1 MKVFIL
7 CGGYGTRLDD
17 LGKVIAKPMVR
28 VGNEPILFHIIENYC
43 VQGFN
48 DFVLCTGHKSQT
60 VRNFFLKEKKNFIK
74 VTKNKKNHLSLN
86 FKNNKINFNCDLIFT
101 GINNGTG
108 GRIKIAYDKLK
119 LDEDILMTYGD
130 GISNVNINKLVKFHY
145 KNKSIV
151 TLTAVRPKQ
160 KYGVLKIK
168 KNRILYFDESKQ
180 KSDIYING
188 GFFVISKKSIKYI
201 KNKNVYWES
210 EPLEMVIKKKGMYA
224 HKHNGYWE
232 CLDTLKDQRE
242 LNNLFNQ
249 KKLLW
254 KFR

>member
-60 VRNFFLKEKKNFIK
+60 VRNFFLKGKKKFIK
-74 VTKNKKNHLSLN
+74 IVKNKKNHLSLN
-86 FKNNKINFNCDLIFT
+86 FKNNKINFNCDIIFT

-210 EPLEMVIKKKGMYA
+210 EPLEKVIKKNGMYA
-224 HKHNGYWE
+224 HKHNGYWQ

-254 KFR
+254 KFK